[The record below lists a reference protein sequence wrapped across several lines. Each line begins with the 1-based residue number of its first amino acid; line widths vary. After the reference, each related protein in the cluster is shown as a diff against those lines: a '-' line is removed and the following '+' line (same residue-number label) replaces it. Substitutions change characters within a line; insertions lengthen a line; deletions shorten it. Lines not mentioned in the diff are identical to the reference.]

1 MHASAQF
8 EIDRPSFLY
17 PIGKVAHGSGGKVEI
32 DQSLT
37 DAKLA
42 PVETPAGLATEVR
55 RRLTE
60 NPIATWDE
68 AVREIAEEDA

>member
-1 MHASAQF
+1 VNA
-8 EIDRPSFLY
+8 
-17 PIGKVAHGSGGKVEI
+17 
-32 DQSLT
+32 T
-37 DAKLA
+37 